1 MWTFFSVKKEILFNF
16 WIYFSYICKS
26 MPRCYSLLLVFLGFI
41 AVSFCGCKEQS
52 KEPLTSAF
60 QANSPQYTIGVEEF
74 SSVGNSVA
82 RVLPK
87 AQIKKYPDLVAAYFA
102 LQMGDI
108 DAIAYNE
115 IILSHTFND
124 SATPLLILNE
134 DIGISEE
141 LIIGMNRHSTILN
154 LKGIIN
160 ALIDSLN
167 AAGTLN
173 ELNQHWN
180 EKTNPLFADK
190 EIESTEELKIA
201 TSADVPPFSF
211 IEDNQIVGLDIDL
224 IHLLENKL
232 NIKTKI
238 IQTERNNLASALKK
252 NEADLIISALSKAD
266 NLESDIEFSK
276 PYHIGKIVL
285 ATRQHKKSSTSLKK
299 DASKLSRLE
308 LQKPQ
313 DIYTLNDLSG
323 KYIGVQTGTTLDEQ
337 VHQLIKLP
345 RVQYFSNVIEM
356 TKALEQRKIDAIAMD
371 LTVAETILLH
381 HSNFSI
387 LKERLNKDEFGI
399 AMGKRNPLKTSI
411 DSCITILQ
419 QNGEIQKIK
428 EKWLKSKVVVKTIAQ
443 DWVGTDTLVVGTE
456 ALYAPY
462 EFYQGGEL
470 SGIDVDI
477 MLTIGKMLNKNIKF
491 ADMNFDIL
499 IPSLVNEKTDLCIAA
514 MSITTERSNLID
526 FSIPYDKNESV
537 VVVQTPQSSSSG
549 KLKDTVDF
557 FSKLF
562 QNIRNWFN

>member
-1 MWTFFSVKKEILFNF
+1 
-16 WIYFSYICKS
+16 
-26 MPRCYSLLLVFLGFI
+26 
-41 AVSFCGCKEQS
+41 
-52 KEPLTSAF
+52 
-60 QANSPQYTIGVEEF
+60 
-74 SSVGNSVA
+74 
-82 RVLPK
+82 
-87 AQIKKYPDLVAAYFA
+87 
-102 LQMGDI
+102 
-108 DAIAYNE
+108 
-115 IILSHTFND
+115 
-124 SATPLLILNE
+124 
-134 DIGISEE
+134 
-141 LIIGMNRHSTILN
+141 
-154 LKGIIN
+154 
-160 ALIDSLN
+160 
-167 AAGTLN
+167 
-173 ELNQHWN
+173 
-180 EKTNPLFADK
+180 
-190 EIESTEELKIA
+190 
-201 TSADVPPFSF
+201 
-211 IEDNQIVGLDIDL
+211 
-224 IHLLENKL
+224 
-232 NIKTKI
+232 
-238 IQTERNNLASALKK
+238 
-252 NEADLIISALSKAD
+252 
-266 NLESDIEFSK
+266 
-276 PYHIGKIVL
+276 
-285 ATRQHKKSSTSLKK
+285 
-299 DASKLSRLE
+299 
-308 LQKPQ
+308 
-313 DIYTLNDLSG
+313 
-323 KYIGVQTGTTLDEQ
+323 
-337 VHQLIKLP
+337 
-345 RVQYFSNVIEM
+345 M

-428 EKWLKSKVVVKTIAQ
+428 EKWLKSKVVVKSIAQ